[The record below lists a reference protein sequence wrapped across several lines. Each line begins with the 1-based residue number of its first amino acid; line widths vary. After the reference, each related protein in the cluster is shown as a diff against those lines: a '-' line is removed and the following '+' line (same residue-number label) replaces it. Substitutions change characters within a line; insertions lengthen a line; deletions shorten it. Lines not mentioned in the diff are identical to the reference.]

1 MSDSPD
7 PSDNTFSRRLDHL
20 FKTITSPD
28 GNEYS
33 CIEVQNGTQQAVTA
47 AYIWRLRT
55 GRAKNP
61 GYGVIKALSHFFG
74 VSPSY
79 FFEGDEQ
86 AAEQADDAA
95 RNRLP
100 NLYRGTIVEEI
111 ALLASQLDEKGR
123 RAVLGF
129 LTYLVRY

>member
-1 MSDSPD
+1 MSDSPET
-7 PSDNTFSRRLDHL
+7 SDNTFSRRLDHL

-28 GNEYS
+28 GNEYTY
-33 CIEVQNGTQQAVTA
+33 IEVQNGTQQAATA

-55 GRAKNP
+55 ERAKNP

-86 AAEQADDAA
+86 AAEQA
-95 RNRLP
+95 RNRLSD
-100 NLYRGTIVEEI
+100 LYRDTTVEEI

-123 RAVLGF
+123 RAVLEF